1 MLSYS
6 LISLLW
12 NFQSTIDTATSIP
25 KQPLPS
31 FIDKLSNGKYVNTK
45 SNKEQHSPM
54 GETNTTKPS
63 SCAVKNTFNGKSDAT
78 TVATVNEKPDDL
90 LLLAA
95 ERSSATTTSIAMPSP
110 VKPSDSNKSKTQA
123 NLSHNSVQENFTRPN
138 GSVTKMTLK
147 NNHLIVETEERH
159 VSARCWMLNICH
171 WLLGIGYWM

>member
-1 MLSYS
+1 
-6 LISLLW
+6 
-12 NFQSTIDTATSIP
+12 
-25 KQPLPS
+25 
-31 FIDKLSNGKYVNTK
+31 
-45 SNKEQHSPM
+45 M

-159 VSARCWMLNICH
+159 VSARC
-171 WLLGIGYWM
+171 